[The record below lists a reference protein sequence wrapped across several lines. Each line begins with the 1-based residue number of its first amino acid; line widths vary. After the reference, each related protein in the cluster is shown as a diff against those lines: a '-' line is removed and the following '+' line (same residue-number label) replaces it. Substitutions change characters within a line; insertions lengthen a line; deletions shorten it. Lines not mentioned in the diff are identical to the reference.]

1 MIGLFQGA
9 LVGFAHRLRVQMFVL
24 RAMLRDN
31 AVTKEAMLASPAALA
46 FEDDPAWELIEF
58 GGDWD
63 EYKDSEDP
71 SQCECGN
78 WWTAKV
84 ADAIFAAKPNQ
95 NDIAALMK
103 KVPEPTDANR
113 PKCSGECISVKTRRS
128 EAWCIFRNKK
138 TGQFGLTC
146 TKTAMWHCEF
156 LRP

>member
-46 FEDDPAWELIEF
+46 FEDDPGWELIEF

-84 ADAIFAAKPNQ
+84 ADAIFAAKPNRTT
-95 NDIAALMK
+95 L
-103 KVPEPTDANR
+103 
-113 PKCSGECISVKTRRS
+113 
-128 EAWCIFRNKK
+128 
-138 TGQFGLTC
+138 
-146 TKTAMWHCEF
+146 
-156 LRP
+156 LRL